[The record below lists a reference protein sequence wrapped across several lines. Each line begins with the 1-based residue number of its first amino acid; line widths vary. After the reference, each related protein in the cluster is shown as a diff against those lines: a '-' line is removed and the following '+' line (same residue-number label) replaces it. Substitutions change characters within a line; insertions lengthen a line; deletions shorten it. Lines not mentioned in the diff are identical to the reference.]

1 MTNRKRWKTALLTI
15 ALSASLLSSALPISA
30 EAALS
35 PSAGSSGSGPLYL
48 LTSGVRAELKTV
60 ALNKTASG
68 TQIAAVVRLQNDGTA
83 RSRVPDFEL
92 RAASADGIDYGLAAS
107 SANVR
112 SLMGKESADLT
123 YLVTV
128 DRQDEIGLTGLKF
141 VEVDEYAYPKRETT
155 LLEIPMPRVW
165 NSAKS
170 GFDRPS
176 DPMAWGVPFQILGS
190 GSRVVY
196 TPVGYREHNGP
207 GEHIYVVTLL
217 AENKGGNGETVES
230 FRLDGKVAD
239 KMYAGRR
246 IEKDPVTLAA
256 GEKRYVHYAIPTG
269 SGIVPDSLMLMT
281 TGTFAGAG
289 PEAVAFEAGALEIAV
304 PAGRTEPVYTVGT
317 YETGAPI
324 AFDPLNRIIGADT
337 EVSLVELHMHE
348 NEGAGFKSVVAKFKL
363 HNKSGTTAA
372 LPAFGAEIVGT
383 EGSSYAGSRQAQTSA
398 VMMPNL
404 SYVVSYSF
412 MVPASEKGERL
423 AIRLLDNESAAPYG
437 STIASL
443 RAKVQEQSEDA
454 VMSFYPFNVKLN
466 YWTVSGMYNAAAGYS
481 YRMKLDLDVETI
493 GNVVADAN
501 FSKLR
506 IELTDTLGRVI
517 GSQSIPFTGTN
528 KLISGEQTI
537 AFSNLY
543 TDHYQYPL
551 VIKLYETIDTP
562 NGEANRL
569 VRTLKQ

>member
-1 MTNRKRWKTALLTI
+1 MINRKRWKTALTTI
-15 ALSASLLSSALPISA
+15 VLSASLLSSALPVSA
-30 EAALS
+30 EAALT
-35 PSAGSSGSGPLYL
+35 PTDPGIGGPLYSL
-48 LTSGVRAELKTV
+48 PNGIRAELKTV
-60 ALNKTASG
+60 ALNKSASG
-68 TQIAAVVRLQNDGTA
+68 TQIAAVVRLRNDGAA

-92 RAASADGIDYGLAAS
+92 RAASADGIDYELAAS

-155 LLEIPMPRVW
+155 LLEIPMSRVW

-170 GFDRPS
+170 DFDQPS
-176 DPMAWGVPFQILGS
+176 EPAAWGTPFKIPGTD
-190 GSRVVY
+190 SRVVY
-196 TPVGYREHNGP
+196 TPVGYTEHNGS
-207 GEHIYVVTLL
+207 GGHAYVVTLL

-230 FRLDGKVAD
+230 FRLDGKAAG
-239 KMYAGRR
+239 KTYAGQR

-256 GEKRYVHYAIPTG
+256 GEKKYVHYAIPTD

-289 PEAVAFEAGALEIAV
+289 QNAAAFEAGALKIAV
-304 PAGRTEPVYTVGT
+304 PASKTEPVNTDET
-317 YETGAPI
+317 YETGSPI
-324 AFDPLNRIIGADT
+324 AFDPLNRLVNADT
-337 EVSLVELHMHE
+337 EISLVELHMHE

-363 HNKSGTTAA
+363 HNKSGSTSA

-383 EGSSYAGSRQAQTSA
+383 DGSSYAGSRQAQTSA
-398 VMMPNL
+398 DMMPNL

-412 MVPASEKGERL
+412 MVPASENGERL
-423 AIRLLDNESAAPYG
+423 AIRMLDNVSAAPYG
-437 STIASL
+437 STIASF
-443 RAKVQEQSEDA
+443 RAKVQGQSEDA

-466 YWTVSGMYNAAAGYS
+466 YWTVNGMYNAAAGYS
-481 YRMKLDLDVETI
+481 YRMKLDLDVESI

-501 FSKLR
+501 FSKLK
-506 IELTDTLGRVI
+506 IELTDTLDRVI

-569 VRTLKQ
+569 VKTLKQ